1 MFADAC
7 EKMMKCTF
15 PIVHSRHFL
24 NGSTKSGLGAMVVIN
39 PDGWAFTA
47 GHILFSL
54 LKHKDC
60 MNKIMETDS
69 WNREHPEEKRE
80 YDRLWSDH
88 HSFWLGVQGTEI
100 HNAYINM
107 ELDIALIKL
116 KNFRREYVSEYPVFK
131 DPSKVRPGTSICRL
145 GFPFAPAVTTF
156 DAEKNAF
163 AFKEGILP
171 FPFFP
176 NDGIVTRDI
185 NMGMTSPPEIFPK
198 YFVETSTPGLRGQSG
213 GPIFDTAGRIIGI
226 QSRTA
231 HMKLGFNKIVTDD
244 GVEMP
249 EQFMNLGIGVHV
261 KTLMEIMDK
270 KGVKYKSECD
280 DDGYRIIG

>member
-15 PIVHSRHFL
+15 PIVNSRHFIS
-24 NGSTKSGLGAMVVIN
+24 GRTESGLGAIVVIN
-39 PDGWAFTA
+39 PEGWAFTA
-47 GHILFSL
+47 GHVLSTLI
-54 LKHKDC
+54 KHNEC
-60 MNKIMETDS
+60 MNKIRETDA
-69 WNREHPEEKRE
+69 WNRDHPNDKKE
-80 YDRLWSDH
+80 YDKQWSDH
-88 HSFWLGVQGTEI
+88 HSLWIGIPGTDV
-100 HNAYINM
+100 HNVYINM

-116 KNFRREYVSEYPVFK
+116 KNFRREYVTEYPVFR

-145 GFPFAPAVTTF
+145 GFPFAPAVTTY
-156 DAEKNAF
+156 DAEKRIF

-176 NDGIVTRDI
+176 NDGIVTRGID
-185 NMGMTSPPEIFPK
+185 MGTTSPPEVFRK
-198 YFVETSTPGLRGQSG
+198 YFVETSSAGLRGQSG
-213 GPIFDTAGRIIGI
+213 GPIFDTSGRIIGI
-226 QSRTA
+226 QTKTA
-231 HMKLGFNKIVTDD
+231 HMRLGFNKVVTDD

-261 KTLMEIMDK
+261 KTLMDIMDK
-270 KGVKYKSECD
+270 KGVKYKSESD